1 MPLNPQVE
9 AILAQLA
16 ENPTPPITELAP
28 PDARALYKA
37 MSAATDTRDIPIG
50 KVINGTFPGPDGDV
64 PYRLYSPVA
73 AVSVMPGLVY
83 YHGGGWVIG
92 DLDTHDSLCRDLAN
106 ASGCRVFAVDYRLAP
121 EHPFPAAV
129 DDAMAALQFVNDN
142 APDLGIDPNA
152 LAVGGDSAGGNLAAV
167 VAQQARH
174 SGKARVMFQLLIY
187 PVTEAL
193 PETVSMNAHAEG
205 YLLEKATM
213 TWFVHH
219 YVHHADDIKNPRVSP
234 LCAEDVSGLAPAY
247 VITAEYDPLRD
258 EGRAYAEKLKAAGVP
273 TTYVEYPGMIHGFM
287 AMGGVLDEAR
297 AALADA
303 GAAVKDA
310 LDAD

>member
-16 ENPTPPITELAP
+16 ENPTPPITELDP
-28 PDARALYKA
+28 PAAREMYKA

-50 KVINGTFPGPDGDV
+50 KVIDGTFPGPAGDV

-73 AVSVMPGLVY
+73 AVSVMPAIVY

-92 DLDTHDSLCRDLAN
+92 DLDTHDSLCRELAN

-121 EHPFPAAV
+121 EHAFPAAAE
-129 DDAMAALQFVNDN
+129 DAMAALQFVHQK
-142 APDLGIDPNA
+142 AQDLGIDPNA

-167 VAQQARH
+167 VALEARQ

-193 PETVSMNAHAEG
+193 AETVSMNTLAEG
-205 YLLEKATM
+205 YLLEKDTM
-213 TWFVHH
+213 TWFVNH
-219 YVHHADDIKNPRVSP
+219 YVQDRDQIKDPRVSP
-234 LCAEDVSGLAPAY
+234 LCAADVSGAAPAY
-247 VITAEYDPLRD
+247 VITAQYDPLRD
-258 EGRAYAEKLKAAGVP
+258 EGAAYAEKLKAAGVP
-273 TTYVEYPGMIHGFM
+273 TVHVDYPGLIHGFM
-287 AMGGVLDEAR
+287 TMGGVLEEAR
-297 AALADA
+297 TAIADA
-303 GAAVKDA
+303 GAVVREA
-310 LDAD
+310 LEKA